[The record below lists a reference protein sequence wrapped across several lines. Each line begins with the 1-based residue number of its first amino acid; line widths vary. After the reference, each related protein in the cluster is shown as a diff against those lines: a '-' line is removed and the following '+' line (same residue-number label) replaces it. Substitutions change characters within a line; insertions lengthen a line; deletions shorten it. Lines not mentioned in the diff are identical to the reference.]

1 MSNKAIQKQRMWQYF
16 INATSEIIDEKGIEN
31 VTIREIADK
40 AGYNSATIYNYF
52 QEVSH
57 LVFFA
62 ALKHVNRFVEA
73 LPEQME
79 KGDNP
84 LDQYLLSWES
94 FCKHSF
100 NEPDIYYAIFL
111 EDLGEKPEEL
121 LQYYYD
127 IYQSGLFGEVTEDI
141 RILIT
146 EYNFSIRSRIAL
158 ENSVEEGILTEAE
171 ASVINERTVLIW
183 QGMLITILNNRR
195 HLSAQEATDK
205 TMAHIR
211 EILDNYRSV

>member
-1 MSNKAIQKQRMWQYF
+1 LSNKAIQKQRMWQYF

-100 NEPDIYYAIFL
+100 NEPDIYYSISL

-127 IYQSGLFGEVTEDI
+127 IYQS
-141 RILIT
+141 
-146 EYNFSIRSRIAL
+146 
-158 ENSVEEGILTEAE
+158 
-171 ASVINERTVLIW
+171 
-183 QGMLITILNNRR
+183 
-195 HLSAQEATDK
+195 
-205 TMAHIR
+205 
-211 EILDNYRSV
+211 